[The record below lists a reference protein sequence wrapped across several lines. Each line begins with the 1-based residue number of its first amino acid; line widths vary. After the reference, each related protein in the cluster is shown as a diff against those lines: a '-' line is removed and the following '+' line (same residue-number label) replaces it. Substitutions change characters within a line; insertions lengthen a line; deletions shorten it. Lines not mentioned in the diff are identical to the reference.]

1 MKCDRLMSPI
11 TCHIS
16 SEYAICMP
24 WIWPHQWT
32 ILNWLLPERVRI
44 RLHLYSDIKFQ
55 SIFVHLH
62 NISCAVVMRMS
73 WVGRVCVST
82 SARLT
87 LNQTSEVNVQNKP
100 TQSSSVKTSTQ
111 SMILYKFTASTV
123 INCEAFVCFKRVH
136 WSTGFFLFRRKIT
149 VRLNRTIHNQIWN
162 WDFNWSNLEKYGI
175 CFINSEWIFAPHCN
189 ARKRKNIFIKIAI
202 YLNQIAVPMQEWFN
216 HFPD

>member
-24 WIWPHQWT
+24 WKWPHQWT

-44 RLHLYSDIKFQ
+44 RLHLYSDMKFQ

-73 WVGRVCVST
+73 WVGRVCVSI

-87 LNQTSEVNVQNKP
+87 LNQASEVNVQNKP

-111 SMILYKFTASTV
+111 SMILYKFTASKWS
-123 INCEAFVCFKRVH
+123 IAKSLFVSSEFIDQLV
-136 WSTGFFLFRRKIT
+136 FFLFRKIT
-149 VRLNRTIHNQIWN
+149 VRLNWTIHNQIWN

-189 ARKRKNIFIKIAI
+189 ARKRKNIFIKTAI